1 MRSILVTLITILS
14 CYSSFGQQYL
24 WAKGGGTSDA
34 TSGTAASVDESAY
47 FMCTDQNKNVYA
59 LSIIGSH
66 STMTADTFTHGSTS
80 SIINNNVLITSY
92 NCNGVMRWAKLLTCT
107 PSSAYPIGMTV
118 DNAGHLYVCGTF
130 YHYSGS
136 FSIGYDS
143 TFSSSYQLAAAIQ
156 FDTNGH
162 LNWVRWIGPNTLAN
176 RNASIPGAGAVAL
189 DKQQNLH
196 FIKLYKNGSQIT
208 PSVLTTYGTYDV
220 VYDAVGNLLS
230 ATRLQLDSFLCVMG
244 ACFDS
249 NSNKLYIQGHSNGL
263 LVSTGDYPS
272 FAASFDANRNV
283 IWQDTIQAPL
293 YATMG
298 ARAGFNSIATDNVGH
313 LYFSGYGFGSV
324 AFREDTVTNA
334 PFGIG
339 STAFVLKTDTLGN
352 PNWLKGY
359 SSTLSICAL
368 ATITVMPNNKVA
380 ASGCFVGTIV
390 SGSETVTDYSG
401 ESQNAFFT
409 ILDTGGNIQTLQQL
423 HGPGNPDDS
432 KALTSDKVGNL
443 YIGGQ
448 VASSIWG
455 GSITPYTSVGGNTDF
470 FVMKYGVDC
479 NCTSMPMA
487 SFTYSGSPTVTFN
500 YTGTTA
506 GIDSVRWYFGDG
518 GTAITFSPTHTY
530 TAAGVY
536 HVTVRIYSACGN
548 DVRFATITI
557 PCIGAPVCSFTSTG
571 LSATRNFTYT
581 GTPATPDSVAWTFG
595 DGGHATGLTVS
606 HTYAT
611 TGTFNVCATV
621 YTPCGNNTVCNTVTI
636 TCTSTLAAAYTHS
649 GYTPVGF
656 TYTGTTTGLD
666 SVVWHYGD
674 GGHGTGLTST
684 HAYTSVGLKTACV
697 LAYNHCGVDSSC
709 NTFNVPCITAPAAA
723 FTSSGTTATRNFT
736 YTGTAVGLDSVVWNF
751 GDGGHAVGNTATH
764 TYATTGTFNVCV
776 TAYSPCGSNTS
787 CSSITVTCLTGPT
800 ASFSNTGVPTT
811 TFTYTGTTTG
821 LDSVVWRYGD
831 GGHGTGTSS
840 VHVYTIG
847 GTYTACVL
855 AYNHCGWD
863 SACTT
868 IVVPCIP
875 PVANFNNTGTLVQNF
890 TYTGTAPGIDS
901 IVWTYGDGNTD
912 TGYTATHTYA
922 AEGTYHVCVMAYSY
936 CAADTQCSDIV
947 ITCPPPVAAITNT
960 NDTFHY
966 TGTTPTIDSI
976 VWNFGD
982 GFTDTGMSPVH
993 PYAVTD
999 TYHVCVRV
1007 YGYCGAD
1014 TLCTDVIVT
1023 GVGISTIT
1031 LSDISVYPNPATNQV
1046 NIERVT
1052 SLMNYRVMSVT
1063 GSVLQS
1069 GPLNV
1074 GTNRLDMS
1082 NYSPGVYMIELISG
1096 DGGRKTFRIIKQ

>member
-1 MRSILVTLITILS
+1 MKLFFIILLSILS
-14 CYSSFGQQYL
+14 CYSLFGQQYQ

-34 TSGTAASVDESAY
+34 TSGTAASVDESCY

-59 LSIIGSH
+59 LSYVGSH
-66 STMTADTFTHGSTS
+66 STMIADTFTHGATS
-80 SIINNNVLITSY
+80 SLVNNNVLITSY
-92 NCNGVMRWAKLLTCT
+92 NCNGVMRWAKLLSSV
-107 PSSAYPIGMTV
+107 PGSAYPIGMTV
-118 DNAGHLYVCGTF
+118 DQSGHVYVCGGF
-130 YHYSGS
+130 YHYAGT
-136 FSIGYDS
+136 FNVGYDS
-143 TFSSSYQLAAAIQ
+143 SYSSSYQLAAAIQ

-176 RNASIPGAGAVAL
+176 RNASVPGAGAVAL

-220 VYDAVGNLLS
+220 VFNSTGTLLS
-230 ATRLQLDSFLCVMG
+230 ATRLQLDSLQCIKG

-249 NSNKLYIQGHSNGL
+249 NSTTLFTYGCANEL
-263 LVSTGDYPS
+263 LVSTGNYPV
-272 FAASFDANRNV
+272 FAAAFDASRNKL
-283 IWQDTIQAPL
+283 WQDTLTAPAYGSSGL
-293 YATMG
+293 GAT
-298 ARAGFNSIATDNVGH
+298 FNGITNDNSGH
-313 LYFSGYGFGSV
+313 LYLGGKATTSGAYGG
-324 AFREDTVTNA
+324 DTITNA
-334 PFGIG
+334 PFGPGSIG
-339 STAFVLKTDTLGN
+339 IVLKTDTLGH
-352 PNWLKGY
+352 PIWLKPFA
-359 SSTLSICAL
+359 SSLSICAFSSV
-368 ATITVMPNNKVA
+368 AVMPNNKIA
-380 ASGCFVGTIV
+380 ASGVMVGTVISGVDTLV
-390 SGSETVTDYSG
+390 SYSG
-401 ESQNAFFT
+401 ESINPIFA
-409 ILDTGGNIQTLQQL
+409 IMDSAGNIQTLQQI
-423 HGPGNPDDS
+423 HGNGSPDES
-432 KALTSDKVGNL
+432 YCLASDKVGNL
-443 YIGGQ
+443 YIGGK
-448 VASSIWG
+448 VANSIWG
-455 GSITPYTSVGGNTDF
+455 GSMTPYTSVGGTSDF

-500 YTGTTA
+500 YTGATA

-557 PCIGAPVCSFTSTG
+557 PCVTTPVCSFTSTG
-571 LSATRNFTYT
+571 LSATRSFTYT
-581 GTPATPDSVAWTFG
+581 GTPAMPDSVAWTFG
-595 DGGHATGLTVS
+595 DGGHATGLSVS
-606 HTYAT
+606 HTYAS

-621 YTPCGNNTVCNTVTI
+621 YTPCGNNTVCSTVTI
-636 TCTSTLAAAYTHS
+636 SCISTLAAAYTHS

-684 HAYTSVGLKTACV
+684 HAYTSIGLKTACV

-709 NTFNVPCITAPAAA
+709 STFNVPCIAAPVAA

-764 TYATTGTFNVCV
+764 TYATTGSFNVCV

-787 CSSITVTCLTGPT
+787 CTTITITCLTGPT
-800 ASFSNTGVPTT
+800 ASFTNTGVPTT

-840 VHVYTIG
+840 VHSYTIG

-863 SACTT
+863 SACVT

-875 PVANFNNTGTLVQNF
+875 PVANFSNSGTLVQNF

-912 TGYTATHTYA
+912 TGYTASHVYA
-922 AEGTYHVCVMAYSY
+922 TEGTYHVCVMAYSY
-936 CAADTQCSDIV
+936 CAADTQCNDIV
-947 ITCPPPVAAITNT
+947 ITCPPPVAAITNN

-966 TGTTPTIDSI
+966 SGTTPTIDSI
-976 VWNFGD
+976 VWDFGD

-999 TYHVCVRV
+999 TYTVCVRV

-1014 TLCTDVIVT
+1014 TLCNNFIVT
-1023 GVGISTIT
+1023 GVGISTVS
-1031 LSDISVYPNPATNQV
+1031 LDNISVYPNPATNQV
-1046 NIERVT
+1046 NIQGIT
-1052 SLMNYRVMSVT
+1052 SLTRFRLINVT
-1063 GSVLQS
+1063 GSTLREGMLQIGS
-1069 GPLNV
+1069 NKVSLN
-1074 GTNRLDMS
+1074 DYAS
-1082 NYSPGVYMIELISG
+1082 GVYMIELSGG
-1096 DGGRKTFRIIKQ
+1096 DGSRKTFRVIKE